1 MLIFYNP
8 SKKELKQKIGR
19 RLRYRETS
27 MFGTEYPAT
36 GSGTVFG
43 NNRPHI
49 TGHRRE
55 FYAKVK
61 LIDDKIVKVS

>member
-1 MLIFYNP
+1 
-8 SKKELKQKIGR
+8 
-19 RLRYRETS
+19 
-27 MFGTEYPAT
+27 MFGAEYPAM